1 METVH
6 AVVLLNQAIWSRGN
20 WMIGLWISFSHTC
33 LGDVTNKPL
42 KDFFFS
48 IYSLLHRFKSKHR
61 SVDWLTQSNCDY
73 CFCSEFQ
80 SLPHMA
86 AAFYDDKDNKP
97 RNRASKSMD
106 LGEYVCTHTP
116 PTHTRPSVGERSC
129 CPNDWMHFPGAK
141 TYKPYCCLNHRKP
154 AKRMSP
160 IMKPR
165 LCTHN
170 RDSDHM
176 LLSVHFFVVIRS
188 PLPIIPGLRG
198 FDLLNS

>member
-1 METVH
+1 MNSLEGHKSFVRLCEPFCSAWEWENLHCERAVHHVVIVRIWHQYTSFPQSLMETVH

-42 KDFFFS
+42 KDFFFFFF
-48 IYSLLHRFKSKHR
+48 IYSLLHRFKSKYR
-61 SVDWLTQSNCDY
+61 SVDWLTQSNCDC

-106 LGEYVCTHTP
+106 LG
-116 PTHTRPSVGERSC
+116 
-129 CPNDWMHFPGAK
+129 
-141 TYKPYCCLNHRKP
+141 
-154 AKRMSP
+154 
-160 IMKPR
+160 
-165 LCTHN
+165 
-170 RDSDHM
+170 
-176 LLSVHFFVVIRS
+176 
-188 PLPIIPGLRG
+188 
-198 FDLLNS
+198 